1 MFIDRWWKTGS
12 LGIFVRL
19 KSSEMQQRRGEKL
32 WFCRQHGK
40 SNKKLKLIRRLV
52 IPIWTNMQ
60 ANEILGIW
68 FVKQRLV
75 LYAKKKNLCN
85 YSKQR

>member
-12 LGIFVRL
+12 LEIFVRL

-40 SNKKLKLIRRLV
+40 SNEKLKLIR
-52 IPIWTNMQ
+52 
-60 ANEILGIW
+60 
-68 FVKQRLV
+68 
-75 LYAKKKNLCN
+75 
-85 YSKQR
+85 

>member
-40 SNKKLKLIRRLV
+40 SNKRNL
-52 IPIWTNMQ
+52 
-60 ANEILGIW
+60 LGNSYPFGPTCRQMKSW
-68 FVKQRLV
+68 AVGL
-75 LYAKKKNLCN
+75 
-85 YSKQR
+85 